1 MSTTKF
7 VECLDAPNSALKQG
21 AVYEVLSED
30 NNYYLLKN
38 NYGYWGKDR
47 FVEVPTPKTDKYVRC
62 IDNIDCHGELHYG
75 TIYQVTGETDNDY
88 ILAGVGL
95 SWDKDRFVAVPQ
107 DKYVRCV
114 VADWSEGEL
123 LTGTVYQVA
132 KETPTT
138 YTLVGLDRPWKKD
151 RFCPVTAPNANKD
164 ASMPEPRTNKYVR
177 CIQDVAQD
185 TVRWVQ
191 LNAGSV
197 YQVALET
204 DHYYNLV
211 GIDYPWSKSN
221 FIEVPKP
228 KKVYQHSR
236 KAIIN
241 QLKDLSNT
249 LVGRA
254 TFGRVHSLEFH
265 ETEIES
271 VQQDLND
278 IIAQLEQIKEM
289 E

>member
-1 MSTTKF
+1 MATTKF
-7 VECLDAPNSALKQG
+7 VKCLDALNSSLKEG
-21 AVYEVLSED
+21 VVYEVLSEQHL
-30 NNYYLLKN
+30 YYQLKN
-38 NYGYWGKDR
+38 NLGEWPKYC
-47 FVEVPTPKTDKYVRC
+47 FVEVPTPKTSKYVRC
-62 IDNIDCHGELHYG
+62 IDNIDCHGKLHYG

-88 ILAGVGL
+88 ILEGVHL
-95 SWDKDRFVAVPQ
+95 SWDKSRFETVP
-107 DKYVRCV
+107 D
-114 VADWSEGEL
+114 
-123 LTGTVYQVA
+123 
-132 KETPTT
+132 
-138 YTLVGLDRPWKKD
+138 
-151 RFCPVTAPNANKD
+151 ANKD

>member
-7 VECLDAPNSALKQG
+7 VKYLDTTNSALKQG
-21 AVYEVLSED
+21 VVYEVFSED

-38 NYGYWGKDR
+38 SDGYWVKDR
-47 FVEVPTPKTDKYVRC
+47 FVEVPAPKTDKYVRC
-62 IDNIDCHGELHYG
+62 IDSIDCHGKLHYG
-75 TIYQVTGETDNDY
+75 TIYQVIGETDNDY
-88 ILAGVGL
+88 ILAGVDL
-95 SWDKDRFVAVPQ
+95 SWDKSRFETVP
-107 DKYVRCV
+107 D
-114 VADWSEGEL
+114 
-123 LTGTVYQVA
+123 
-132 KETPTT
+132 
-138 YTLVGLDRPWKKD
+138 
-151 RFCPVTAPNANKD
+151 ANKD
-164 ASMPEPRTNKYVR
+164 ASMPEPRTNKHVR

-185 TVRWVQ
+185 TVRLVQ

-204 DHYYNLV
+204 DNHYNLV

-254 TFGRVHSLEFH
+254 TFGRLHSLEVH
-265 ETEIES
+265 ETEVES

-289 E
+289 D